1 MAVPDS
7 KKLRVITDRVDF
19 ITTAKSIRNGVG
31 MSMKFNAAMLTILQD
46 LDNMYTPKSSVR
58 GLVQTVDGFSIQI
71 SVL

>member
-1 MAVPDS
+1 MAVPNS
-7 KKLRVITDRVDF
+7 KKLRVITNRVDF

-31 MSMKFNAAMLTILQD
+31 MSIQFNKAMLTMLQD

>member
-7 KKLRVITDRVDF
+7 KKLRVITNHVDF